1 VLVKFDAVV
10 NRPCAP
16 ALMSRLRADADHGN
30 TGARR
35 DAGHPAKTMCIA
47 ERE

>member
-30 TGARR
+30 TAARR
-35 DAGHPAKTMCIA
+35 DVGHPAKTMRIA

>member
-1 VLVKFDAVV
+1 VKFDAAV

-16 ALMSRLRADADHGN
+16 TLMSRLRADADHGK
-30 TGARR
+30 TGAWR

>member
-1 VLVKFDAVV
+1 VKFDAVV

-16 ALMSRLRADADHGN
+16 AFMSRLRADAGHG
-30 TGARR
+30 TTAARR

-47 ERE
+47 ERK

>member
-1 VLVKFDAVV
+1 MKFDAVV

-16 ALMSRLRADADHGN
+16 ALMSRLRADADHG
-30 TGARR
+30 
-35 DAGHPAKTMCIA
+35 HPAKTMCSA